1 MNQGPLIVHKN
12 QNTKGEK
19 KINETNIYK
28 LNEWTAA
35 EILECL
41 HESVGWKAIFV
52 VKNREF

>member
-1 MNQGPLIVHKN
+1 MNQGPLIIHKN